1 MATKIFKTRRVIY
14 RVEQNENGTLD
25 IYREYFSLKNMDHW
39 QKDGRPFQN
48 AGSLI
53 ITAGGIDGL
62 LSQCIDVDDI
72 EGMIA
77 SLNTEKKA
85 IRERAEQERIRQQTA
100 QSDRV
105 KADYDRIFGSGDTV
119 ETTAE
124 SIYVLLRYLNTQNW
138 GTWRLPKM
146 TIGYQCNQYDCD
158 GRTATTIKLD
168 QPIKVA
174 GEMGTQFVYGAP
186 RGHLAKYDH
195 IVDWSE

>member
-1 MATKIFKTRRVIY
+1 MATKIFKTRRAIY
-14 RVEQNENGTLD
+14 RVEKNENGTLD

-39 QKDGRPFQN
+39 QKDGRKFDN

-62 LSQCIDVDDI
+62 LNQCEDVEDLD
-72 EGMIA
+72 GMIA
-77 SLNTEKKA
+77 DLNVVKAEIRRKASL
-85 IRERAEQERIRQQTA
+85 ERTRQQLA
-100 QSDRV
+100 
-105 KADYDRIFGSGDTV
+105 A
-119 ETTAE
+119 ETMAASEYFSLFDGKGVIETNAK
-124 SIYVLLRYLNTQNW
+124 SVYLLLRYLNSKNW

-158 GRTATTIKLD
+158 GKTATTIKLD

-186 RGHLAKYDH
+186 RGHLEKYER
-195 IVDWSE
+195 IVDWE

>member
-1 MATKIFKTRRVIY
+1 MATKIFKTRRAIY

-25 IYREYFSLKNMDHW
+25 IYREYYSLKNMDHW
-39 QKDGRPFQN
+39 QKDGRKFDN

-62 LSQCIDVDDI
+62 LSQCEDVEDIDA
-72 EGMIA
+72 MIA
-77 SLNTEKKA
+77 DLNEVKA
-85 IRERAEQERIRQQTA
+85 EIRRKANAERERQKLTA
-100 QSDRV
+100 
-105 KADYDRIFGSGDTV
+105 DTLSSNEYLSLFAGESPV
-119 ETTAE
+119 ETNAK
-124 SIYVLLRYLNTQNW
+124 SVYVLLRYLNSKNW

-158 GRTATTIKLD
+158 GKTATTIKLD

-186 RGHLAKYDH
+186 RGHLEKYER
-195 IVDWSE
+195 IVDWE